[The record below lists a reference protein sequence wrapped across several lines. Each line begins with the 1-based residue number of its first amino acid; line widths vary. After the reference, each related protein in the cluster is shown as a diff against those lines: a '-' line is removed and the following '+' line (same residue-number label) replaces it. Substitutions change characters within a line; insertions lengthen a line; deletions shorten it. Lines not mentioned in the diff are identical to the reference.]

1 MNIHLYTL
9 IPRRLSSAVM
19 YRLARVKTRFLKNA
33 IIRAYTKIT
42 GANTDFAAEKDPY
55 AYATLNDFFTRAL
68 AAGARPIDADNA
80 AIVSPVDG
88 RCAYYGAVQDGM
100 TLQAKGLPYS
110 VEALLGSREWAD
122 AFAGGS
128 TATLYLAPDDYHRIH
143 MPCDGRLLAM
153 RFCPGDK
160 HSVSL
165 SLLDRIPG
173 IFSGNERAV
182 CLFETPF
189 GKMALVMV
197 GALNVSSIE
206 TVWQGELHDRGSRN
220 LYDYGAEDRRFAKG
234 AEIGRFNLGSTVIL
248 FFEKDVLGWKRD
260 VLERA
265 AKIRMGEAIAET
277 L

>member
-1 MNIHLYTL
+1 
-9 IPRRLSSAVM
+9 
-19 YRLARVKTRFLKNA
+19 
-33 IIRAYTKIT
+33 
-42 GANTDFAAEKDPY
+42 
-55 AYATLNDFFTRAL
+55 
-68 AAGARPIDADNA
+68 
-80 AIVSPVDG
+80 
-88 RCAYYGAVQDGM
+88 
-100 TLQAKGLPYS
+100 
-110 VEALLGSREWAD
+110 
-122 AFAGGS
+122 
-128 TATLYLAPDDYHRIH
+128 
-143 MPCDGRLLAM
+143 MPCDGRLLAL

-220 LYDYGAEDRRFAKG
+220 LYDYSAEELRFAKG